1 MFKVNKA
8 CKFPK
13 KNKKNNLKTK
23 DNKKT
28 QQINQFKTNQNG
40 LSSAIQMTGTDIQ
53 EYPKQNQNI

>member
-13 KNKKNNLKTK
+13 KKKNNLKTK
-23 DNKKT
+23 DNKLT

>member
-1 MFKVNKA
+1 M
-8 CKFPK
+8 
-13 KNKKNNLKTK
+13 
-23 DNKKT
+23 T

>member
-13 KNKKNNLKTK
+13 KKKKLKTK

>member
-13 KNKKNNLKTK
+13 KKIKNNLKTK

>member
-13 KNKKNNLKTK
+13 KKNNLKTK

>member
-1 MFKVNKA
+1 MFKINKA

-13 KNKKNNLKTK
+13 KKKTNLKTK

-28 QQINQFKTNQNG
+28 QQINQLKTNQNG